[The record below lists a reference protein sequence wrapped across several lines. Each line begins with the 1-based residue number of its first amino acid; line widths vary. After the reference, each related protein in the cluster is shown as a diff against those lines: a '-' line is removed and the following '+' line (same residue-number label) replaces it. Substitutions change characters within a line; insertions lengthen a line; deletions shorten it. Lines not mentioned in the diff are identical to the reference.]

1 MYFQVKNYFKKQTS
15 KHPTNQKLNLLSHV
29 KLKIKYLKFCL
40 CFQTVLIRH
49 VKINF
54 KKIKYILFLNI
65 FYSFKMK

>member
-1 MYFQVKNYFKKQTS
+1 MYFQVKSYFKKQTS

-29 KLKIKYLKFCL
+29 KLKIKYLKFFL

-54 KKIKYILFLNI
+54 
-65 FYSFKMK
+65 